1 MIEVNPGQTDV
12 STAVFIQDSTAT
24 DGAGL
29 TGLTKATAGLT
40 CYYYRPGSSATAV
53 ALSDIFAS
61 DAHMD
66 GGLAEVDA
74 TNMPGV
80 YRLDLPD
87 AVSAVGVSVAYVY
100 LQGAAD
106 MVPCPETI
114 ILRKTDKAS
123 SDIDVVQSDMLIFK
137 TQIVSDVVLVRSDAV
152 TVQSDLAV
160 VKTQLGSD
168 MTTVKSDATVFKGSL
183 ASDLVLGRSDTVVVQ
198 SDLLVAKNKI
208 VSDIV
213 LARSDAV
220 TIQSDLLVAKNKIVS
235 DGVLVRSDVV
245 TVQSDLDYV
254 VPTSLTSDLTVIR
267 SDLAYD
273 AGRIISDAETTQS
286 DVALINTGSIG
297 SDVIVIQSDLA
308 LLGAKVVSDLVLGR
322 SDTVVVQSDL
332 AYDFSGLFQQ
342 NVTIRHTVTTPRISG
357 ASS

>member
-87 AVSAVGVSVAYVY
+87 AVAAAGVPVAYLY

-114 ILRKTDKAS
+114 VLRKTDKAS

-137 TQIVSDVVLVRSDAV
+137 NKIVSDVVLARSDAV
-152 TVQSDLAV
+152 TVQSDLALT
-160 VKTQLGSD
+160 KTQLGSD
-168 MTTVKSDATVFKGSL
+168 MTVVKSDATVFKGSL

-198 SDLLVAKNKI
+198 SDLLA
-208 VSDIV
+208 
-213 LARSDAV
+213 
-220 TIQSDLLVAKNKIVS
+220 TQNKIVS
-235 DGVLVRSDVV
+235 DGALIRSDVV

-254 VPTSLTSDLTVIR
+254 VPTSLTSDLTVLH

-286 DVALINTGSIG
+286 DVALIDTGAIG
-297 SDVIVIQSDLA
+297 SDVIVIQSDMA
-308 LLGAKVVSDLVLGR
+308 LWGAKVVSDLVLGR
-322 SDTVVVQSDL
+322 SETVVVQSDL
-332 AYDFSGLFQQ
+332 AYDFGSMFQQ
-342 NVTIRHTVTTPRISG
+342 NVTTRHTVTTPRILG
-357 ASS
+357 ASV